1 MTPTNNLKLS
11 TKSAAPL
18 RGAIAVALLFALAGA
33 LFGFRTLALA
43 TLPHILMP
51 DNTRTFQEVSDPL
64 PVPRV
69 LDWNLTLIQLM
80 ESVSALQ
87 GPLLALLGILI
98 VVVAVAVSQSQL
110 AHSVET
116 PPLKIVDEE
125 IIPPRSAA
133 VSIRFRKDV
142 FIRSGVLILAISL
155 LVRFAHPEIPPSLL
169 PFYHTLGTFHQ
180 GYWLEIAS
188 HYLGMM
194 ALIWGGGGFIA
205 ALALKQDIGLKR
217 RAFLLLAPVT
227 AFALAFF
234 IQKPL
239 HPSYYSVSRD
249 WTPAVLATAPEYN
262 PKRDA
267 MNEDTTMVGG
277 VPDSTNAGKEFANR
291 TGLKQVTLSQLR
303 NRDTS
308 GFQEK
313 SAILFFPEQLV
324 NVRMRGY
331 TEDGLGMS
339 ADSGK
344 AANDFLKKK
353 NHESALSWIALKHM
367 YNLATTNFDLTAAT
381 QVCIDDMKTNPHL
394 AQCNQTVRNSLFIA
408 SASKAN
414 KALLDQWADEK
425 FFTFPTRISRRQM
438 GDLYIHFGDKERA
451 LQWYAKADMPKTFM
465 ETIRTEKPLFCAG
478 KVTGIL
484 TLNGKPL
491 IGAKVG
497 VFPKRLNALPKD
509 LELNVLSAGK
519 ELVANFFPSML
530 FPLFN
535 PRPFV
540 FRWVTAGTITDSQ
553 GRFEL
558 NDLTEG
564 EYTLISAMPNSIKFQ
579 PPLDPNLSVVNSPK
593 QILVNYRHPQ
603 RDLGTI
609 AMKFSDSSS
618 PVLEPIKK

>member
-1 MTPTNNLKLS
+1 MTTTVNSTFS
-11 TKSAAPL
+11 TKGVAPL
-18 RGAIAVALLFALAGA
+18 RGAIVVALLFALSGA
-33 LFGFRTLALA
+33 LFGFRTLATA
-43 TLPHILMP
+43 TLTHILMP

-69 LDWNLTLIQLM
+69 LDWNLNLIQLM
-80 ESVSALQ
+80 ESVNALQ
-87 GPLLALLGILI
+87 GPLLALLGVVI
-98 VVVAVAVSQSQL
+98 VLAAIAISQSQL
-110 AHSVET
+110 AHSVAT
-116 PPLKIVDEE
+116 PSLKIVEEE
-125 IIPPRSAA
+125 IIPPQSAA
-133 VSIRFRKDV
+133 VSISFNKEV
-142 FIRSGVLILAISL
+142 FIRSGVLLLAISL
-155 LVRFAHPEIPPSLL
+155 LIRFARPEIPPTLL

-180 GYWLEIAS
+180 GYWFEIAS
-188 HYLGMM
+188 HYLLMT
-194 ALIWGGGGFIA
+194 ALVWGGTGFIA
-205 ALALKQDIGLKR
+205 ALALKHEIEYKH
-217 RAFLLLAPVT
+217 RAILLFAPVIG
-227 AFALAFF
+227 FAVAFF

-239 HPSYYSVSRD
+239 HPSYFSVSRD
-249 WTPAVLATAPEYN
+249 WTPAVLATAPQYN
-262 PKRDA
+262 PKRDS
-267 MNEDTTMVGG
+267 MNDDTTMVGG
-277 VPDSTNAGKEFANR
+277 VPDSPNAGKEFANR
-291 TGLKQVTLSQLR
+291 TGLKQVTLRQLR

-308 GFQEK
+308 SFQEK
-313 SAILFFPEQLV
+313 SVLLFFPEQLI

-344 AANDFLKKK
+344 AAKDFLKKK
-353 NHESALSWIALKHM
+353 NHESALSWIALKHL
-367 YNLATTNFDLTAAT
+367 YNLATTNFDLTTAT
-381 QVCIDDMKTNPHL
+381 QVCLEDMKTNPHL

-408 SASKAN
+408 SASKEN
-414 KALLDQWADEK
+414 RALLDQWADERY
-425 FFTFPTRISRRQM
+425 FTFPTRISRRQM

-465 ETIRTEKPLFCAG
+465 ENIRTEKPLFCAG

-484 TLNGKPL
+484 MLNGKPL

-564 EYTLISAMPNSIKFQ
+564 EYVLISAMPQGIAFQ
-579 PPLDPNLSVVNSPK
+579 SPLDPKLSVENSPK
-593 QILVNYRHPQ
+593 QILLNYRHPQ

-609 AMKFSDSSS
+609 KMNLKEDKNQ
-618 PVLEPIKK
+618 VTEPIKK